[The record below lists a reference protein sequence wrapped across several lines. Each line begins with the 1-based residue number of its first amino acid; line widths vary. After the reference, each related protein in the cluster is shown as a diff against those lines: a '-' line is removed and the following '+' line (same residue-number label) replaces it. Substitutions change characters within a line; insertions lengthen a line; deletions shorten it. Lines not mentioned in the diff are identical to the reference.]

1 MSGSVAKY
9 LLVTVCLT
17 NLALASAKERADEG
31 GVRDVEAKWSEAFVT
46 GDETYLNQLLDSSY
60 VSVGSTGQAHEKSK
74 IVDMAKVYATKHP
87 GEHADRLPSTSTARV
102 IGKTAVVQHRGKTE
116 TSVDVFYYSEG
127 RWHAWY
133 SQHTTITPGT

>member
-1 MSGSVAKY
+1 MSGIVAKY
-9 LLVTVCLT
+9 LLIAVCFA
-17 NLALASAKERADEG
+17 NLAFASGKERADENS
-31 GVRDVEAKWSEAFVT
+31 VRDVETKWSEAFVT
-46 GDETYLNQLLDSSY
+46 GDATYLDQLLDSYY

-74 IVDMAKVYATKHP
+74 IIDMAKAYAVKHP
-87 GEHADRLPSTSTARV
+87 GEHADKLPSTSTIRV

-133 SQHTTITPGT
+133 SQHTTITPGL